1 MLSVRGSART
11 IEMQVDILVAKD
23 GRKKKEKGTN
33 IFICKKE
40 RKRKQHRIVLQG
52 Q

>member
-33 IFICKKE
+33 IFICKREKKTRKIAKE
-40 RKRKQHRIVLQG
+40 DIG
-52 Q
+52 

>member
-11 IEMQVDILVAKD
+11 KEMQVDILVAKD
-23 GRKKKEKGTN
+23 GRKRKKKVQ
-33 IFICKKE
+33 IYLFAKK
-40 RKRKQHRIVLQG
+40 RKIKQHRIVLQG